1 MILSSEETIQE
12 FVKNGFWGDQTVL
25 DLLYEKAAANA
36 DQEALVDPANKSDL
50 LGIEPRRLSYREVTA
65 CIDRLA
71 LQFLDWGIQ
80 RDDIIIVQ
88 LPNIMELVLT
98 LFAAARVG
106 AIVSP
111 VPVQWRA
118 HEIRHAVELTKASL
132 CVTSHSFMGF
142 DHVDLFRSSLPGD
155 TPMTR
160 YVTVGKGD
168 IDGAVNMGDI
178 IEDTSTPGD
187 AAERLQGL
195 QSGANDVF
203 TICWTSG
210 TEAQA
215 KAVPR
220 SHNHWLAISRA
231 VVESFLQ
238 PDQECTYLS
247 LFPTI
252 NMAGLG
258 AVLVPWAITGGKMV
272 LHHPFDL
279 GIFLKQLIGEKVYY
293 TLAPPALLDN
303 LAKSPQWAEMDKG
316 ALKVIGSGSAPLSTW
331 MVKTFHDFGIDI
343 VNFFASNEGVCL
355 YSCPADFPNPEDR
368 ARYFPRFGRPGFE
381 WQSEAAKGI
390 QTRLVDPL
398 TGEEI
403 LEAETA
409 GELRVKGSTVFPGY
423 YKQPELTREAFD
435 EEGFF
440 RSGDLF
446 TIEGENLEKYCFQG
460 RYKDLIIRGGFNV
473 SPEEIESLVIEHPNV
488 AEVAAVGYPDPR
500 LNERICIAV
509 VVAPEQTVSIEE
521 IREFLKDKGVAK
533 YKLPDRLELF
543 DQLPR
548 NPVNKVLKREIRK
561 IITDQM
567 GQEG

>member
-1 MILSSEETIQE
+1 MILTAEETIRE
-12 FVKNGFWGDQTVL
+12 FTEKGYWGTQTVL

-36 DQEALVDPANKSDL
+36 DQEALVDPYNKGDLVGTEPARLTYSDV
-50 LGIEPRRLSYREVTA
+50 IRR
-65 CIDRLA
+65 IDRLA
-71 LQFLDWGIQ
+71 LQFLDWGVK

-88 LPNIMELVLT
+88 LPNIMELTLT
-98 LFAAARVG
+98 IFAAARVG
-106 AIVSP
+106 AVISP
-111 VPVQWRA
+111 IPVQWRG
-118 HEIRHAVELTKASL
+118 HEIKHAVELTDAVL
-132 CVTSHSFMGF
+132 CVTSHSFMGV
-142 DHVDLFRSSLPGD
+142 DHIDLFRASLPSD
-155 TPMTR
+155 TSVR
-160 YVTVGKGD
+160 HYVTVGAGSA
-168 IDGAVNMGDI
+168 DGAVNMADI
-178 IEDTSTPGD
+178 LEKKTDEAE
-187 AAERLQGL
+187 AANRLKGL
-195 QSGANDVF
+195 QSGANDIL

-210 TEAQA
+210 TEAAA

-231 VVESFLQ
+231 VVESFLK

-258 AVLVPWAITGGKMV
+258 AVLIPWVMTGGKMI

-303 LAKSPQWAEMDKG
+303 LAKSSQWAEMDKG

-355 YSCPADFPNPEDR
+355 YSCPADFPTPEDR
-368 ARYFPRFGRPGFE
+368 ARFFPRFGRQEFE
-381 WQSEAAKGI
+381 WQSKATKGI
-390 QTRLVDPL
+390 QTRLVDP
-398 TGEEI
+398 TTEAEI
-403 LEAETA
+403 LEPGVV
-409 GELRVKGSTVFPGY
+409 GELRVKGATVFPGY
-423 YKQPELTREAFD
+423 YKQPELTANAFD
-435 EEGFF
+435 EAGYF

-446 TIEGENLEKYCFQG
+446 TIEGDQNEKYCFHG
-460 RYKDLIIRGGFNV
+460 RFKDLIIRGGVNI
-473 SPEEIESLVIEHPNV
+473 SPEEIEAMVVAHPKV

-509 VVAPEQTVSIEE
+509 VPLPQETVTLEE
-521 IREFLKDKGVAK
+521 INDFLKEKGIAK
-533 YKLPDRLELF
+533 YKYPEKMVLF
-543 DQLPR
+543 DELPR

-561 IITDQM
+561 QIISQS
-567 GQEG
+567 EA